1 MYWKENK
8 SRVLLCNIW
17 WVKLNIILSI
27 CLNFSEIYFKTPS
40 QQKALSVRDIKAER
54 IGKLVQVRGIVTRST
69 EVKPMMTVA
78 TYTCDQCGA
87 ETYQPVSPVVYIF
100 IQYFLFC
107 PKSLKVLGKSVGL
120 CKTSKKRINY
130 TSVYLFLYGESSV
143 KFQPKRTHMS
153 RDMNENI
160 NKENKK
166 NSCFGEAL
174 Q

>member
-8 SRVLLCNIW
+8 SWVLLCNIW
-17 WVKLNIILSI
+17 CVKLNILSI

-87 ETYQPVSPVVYIF
+87 ETYQPVSPVVFIF
-100 IQYFLFC
+100 IQYFLFLSQLINVFVDIQYTLIIDHMILC
-107 PKSLKVLGKSVGL
+107 DSKLPLLLK
-120 CKTSKKRINY
+120 N
-130 TSVYLFLYGESSV
+130 
-143 KFQPKRTHMS
+143 
-153 RDMNENI
+153 
-160 NKENKK
+160 
-166 NSCFGEAL
+166 
-174 Q
+174 